1 MGIELRGSVLGIA
14 TIAGVV
20 TALNWVCTLV
30 VSPLAGRLCDRLGR
44 RVPFLVATLLQGG
57 APLCLAWMEQVLA
70 TVVFFTVFFI
80 CLNAQKVFLD
90 AAAGDGALEGGAD
103 AVSRYNSWQDLGSAA
118 GPLLGYGLA
127 AVLSFAVVYL
137 IGAGVLLGVGL
148 LSLRAGKKQR
158 SVWDAA

>member
-57 APLCLAWMEQVLA
+57 ALLCLAWMEQVLA

-90 AAAGDGALEGGAD
+90 AAAGDGALEGGAN

-118 GPLLGYGLA
+118 DR
-127 AVLSFAVVYL
+127 F
-137 IGAGVLLGVGL
+137 
-148 LSLRAGKKQR
+148 
-158 SVWDAA
+158 

>member
-57 APLCLAWMEQVLA
+57 ASLCLAWMEQVLA

-90 AAAGDGALEGGAD
+90 AARGWRPGRRGKCGEPLQLLAG
-103 AVSRYNSWQDLGSAA
+103 SGSAA

-148 LSLRAGKKQR
+148 LSLRAGKSR
-158 SVWDAA
+158 GVCDAA